1 MLVVLKYLLG
11 GTSDD
16 LEIWNTYYQHRVDL
30 MEKLA
35 IPKKSNFTEGMIRF
49 SIQELRP
56 CCLINL
62 VFPMII

>member
-1 MLVVLKYLLG
+1 MLVVLKYLLE

-35 IPKKSNFTEGMIRF
+35 IPEKPKFYRGDD
-49 SIQELRP
+49 P
-56 CCLINL
+56 
-62 VFPMII
+62 VFHSRIKAMLSY